1 IRQEEKVIGT
11 LSERMR
17 SGSGGEHRAP
27 LYVIAGAALAAA
39 YGKGEGLQGG
49 LGVIMLDE
57 FGDKI
62 DSQNARATT
71 DYLRSLGL
79 QLVLAAPDTAQ
90 GTLTGVLDSY
100 VELFRDGPLLQ
111 MERHV
116 VTADG
121 RELLASDQFELHP
134 ELLEREIE
142 RIKAQRT
149 AEETIKG
156 EPGPRI
162 SA

>member
-1 IRQEEKVIGT
+1 
-11 LSERMR
+11 
-17 SGSGGEHRAP
+17 
-27 LYVIAGAALAAA
+27 AAA

-90 GTLTGVLDSY
+90 GTLTGVRDSY
-100 VELFRDGPLLQ
+100 VALFRDGPLLQ

-116 VTADG
+116 VTEDG
-121 RELLASDQFELHP
+121 RKLLASDQFELHP
-134 ELLEREIE
+134 ELLAREIA
-142 RIKAQRT
+142 RIT
-149 AEETIKG
+149 ATRAVDDATHG
-156 EPGPRI
+156 QPRPEPGHAGP
-162 SA
+162 